1 MSVAVRLGG
10 ALFLVTLLA
19 AASPGVTAAQ
29 SLPAVPSPAPSPFE
43 SGPSSSPL
51 LDGLAL
57 PAAGAPETIQPA
69 TTAKGAPRGVL
80 MPLYVSFAALQAL
93 DAHSTLRAIDA
104 GASERNPFLTGIVN
118 QPAAFIAL
126 KGGVA
131 ASTIFVADKLRHRS
145 RTAAI
150 VTMVAL
156 NSVYATVVAH
166 NYRAVP

>member
-10 ALFLVTLLA
+10 APLLVTFLA
-19 AASPGVTAAQ
+19 AALPGVTAAQ
-29 SLPAVPSPAPSPFE
+29 SLPAPSSASSPFE
-43 SGPSSSPL
+43 NGPSSSSL
-51 LDGLAL
+51 LNDLAS
-57 PAAGAPETIQPA
+57 PAGAPETMSPA
-69 TTAKGAPRGVL
+69 ASAKGTPRGVL

-118 QPAAFIAL
+118 RPAAFVAL

-150 VTMVAL
+150 ITMVAL

-166 NYRAVP
+166 NYRAAP